1 MVVRPQRV
9 TTMKFLFDFFPILLF
24 FIAYKVGGIF
34 VATGVAIAA
43 TFLQVGLFWYKHRR
57 FERMHLITLA
67 LIVIFGGLTIAL
79 RDETFIKWKPT
90 ILDWLFAAAFLGSQF
105 IGKQPLVQRMLASN
119 FSLPDSVWT
128 RLNLL
133 WIVFFTLMGGL
144 NLYVAFT
151 FDTETW
157 VNFKLFGMMGLT
169 VLFVIAQAF
178 YLARHI
184 PEEPESNEE
193 T

>member
-1 MVVRPQRV
+1 MALPLQRV
-9 TTMKFLFDFFPILLF
+9 AIMKFLFDFFPILLF
-24 FIAYKVGGIF
+24 FIAYKVWDIF
-34 VATGVAIAA
+34 VATGVAIGA
-43 TFLQVGLFWYKHRR
+43 TFLQVGLFWFKHRR

-67 LIVIFGGLTIAL
+67 LIVVFGGLTIAL

-90 ILDWLFAAAFLGSQF
+90 ILNWLFAAAFLGSRF
-105 IGKQPLVQRMLASN
+105 IGNKPLVQRMMESN
-119 FSLPDSVWT
+119 FSLPDPVWR
-128 RLNLL
+128 RLNLI
-133 WIVFFTLMGGL
+133 WFIFFTAMGAV

-151 FDTETW
+151 FDTATW

-184 PEEPESNEE
+184 PDQPEEES
-193 T
+193 

>member
-1 MVVRPQRV
+1 MALPLQRV
-9 TTMKFLFDFFPILLF
+9 AIMKFLFDFFPILLF
-24 FIAYKVGGIF
+24 FIAYKVWDIF
-34 VATGVAIAA
+34 VATGVAIGA
-43 TFLQVGLFWYKHRR
+43 TFLQVGLFWFKHRR

-67 LIVIFGGLTIAL
+67 LIVVFGGLTIAL

-90 ILDWLFAAAFLGSQF
+90 ILNWLFAVAFLGSRF
-105 IGKQPLVQRMLASN
+105 IGNKPLVQRMMESN
-119 FSLPDSVWT
+119 FSLPDPVWR
-128 RLNLL
+128 RLNLI
-133 WIVFFTLMGGL
+133 WFIFFTAMGAV

-151 FDTETW
+151 FDTATW

-184 PEEPESNEE
+184 PDQPEEES
-193 T
+193 

>member
-1 MVVRPQRV
+1 
-9 TTMKFLFDFFPILLF
+9 MKFLFDFFPILLF
-24 FIAYKVGGIF
+24 FVAYKLWGIF
-34 VATGVAIAA
+34 VATGVAIGA
-43 TFLQVGLFWYKHRR
+43 TFLQVGLFWFKHRR

-67 LIVIFGGLTIAL
+67 LIVIFGGLTIVL
-79 RDETFIKWKPT
+79 RDESFIKWKPT
-90 ILDWLFAAAFLGSQF
+90 ILDWLFAAAFLGSHF
-105 IGKQPLVQRMLASN
+105 VGKQPLVQRMLAGN
-119 FSLPDSVWT
+119 FSLPDPIWN

-133 WIVFFTLMGGL
+133 WIIFFTVMGGL

-184 PEEPESNEE
+184 PEEPESTEE
-193 T
+193 S